1 MYIDAAMGRRCVMS
15 EQRLCNSRDYFDEIT
30 EKAYRQFMD
39 GKVTFLT
46 VYSMATGLFHIAEW
60 ICLHD
65 LPKVQ
70 AKFGTHVD
78 SAAALWHQV
87 VENTIP
93 DAGFIRDL
101 NNAAKHAKLRF
112 DPSKPK
118 KGDPSTGMHHAANTL
133 ISIAGWGEGGYGIG
147 PWGGST
153 DVKMDDG
160 GRKVSLEP
168 IATSVFQFWETL
180 VNEFHPK
187 TQVTLI
193 VDLTTPSAN
202 S

>member
-1 MYIDAAMGRRCVMS
+1 MS
-15 EQRLCNSRDYFDEIT
+15 KQRLDNSRSYFDEIT
-30 EKAYRQFMD
+30 EKAYRKFMD
-39 GKVTFLT
+39 GEVTFLT
-46 VYSMATGLFHIAEW
+46 VYSMATGLYHIAEW
-60 ICLHD
+60 VCLHD

-70 AKFGTHVD
+70 AKYGIHVD

-112 DPSKPK
+112 DPSKLK
-118 KGDPSTGMHHAANTL
+118 KGDPSTGMHYAANTH
-133 ISIAGWGEGGYGIG
+133 ISMTGWGEGGYGTG
-147 PWGGST
+147 PFGGSPE
-153 DVKMDDG
+153 VKMDEG
-160 GRKVSLEP
+160 GREVLLEP

-187 TQVTLI
+187 AQATLV
-193 VDLTTPSAN
+193 VDPTTPSAN

>member
-1 MYIDAAMGRRCVMS
+1 MVS
-15 EQRLCNSRDYFDEIT
+15 KERLDSTRSYFDEIT
-30 EKAYRQFMD
+30 EKAYRQFVD

-46 VYSMATGLFHIAEW
+46 IYSMAAGLYHIAEW
-60 ICLHD
+60 MCLHD

-70 AKFGTHVD
+70 SKYGQHID

-87 VENTIP
+87 VEKTIP

-112 DPSKPK
+112 DPTKSK
-118 KGDPSTGMHHAANTL
+118 KGDPSTGMHYAANTF
-133 ISIAGWGEGGYGIG
+133 ISTSGWGEGGYGTG
-147 PWGGST
+147 TYGGAPE
-153 DVKMDDG
+153 VKMDEG
-160 GRKVSLEP
+160 GREVSLEP
-168 IATSVFQFWETL
+168 VATAVFQFWESL

-187 TQVTLI
+187 PPLTLT
-193 VDLTTPSAN
+193 VGQTTATAN